1 MQIEKNEI
9 MEDRFCR
16 QLKRIIE
23 QPDKDGKL
31 VFDQVRLLVQE
42 YESAHT
48 EIDFDRTVPL
58 NSLFLEELSL
68 SKITNGHDT
77 ITSGFDEMDTD
88 GVFQLGEYVV
98 IGGRPAM
105 GKTQLLVNLA
115 LNMSANVPVLFL
127 SYDLSDS
134 AILKRMIAN
143 LTGISLHR
151 LHLGEVN
158 ELEKK
163 LIASMEKEFLQR
175 QLFLNDKGYSN
186 ISHVRDLCRT
196 NKMRHDVKVVII
208 DHLQL
213 LGTTLY
219 RNNREVEMSY
229 VSRSLKTIAR
239 ENNILIIA
247 ASQLSRSVEQR
258 GGDKR
263 PQLSDLRESGAI
275 EQDAD
280 KVFFLYRPEYYG
292 LLQDEE
298 GNSTQ
303 GLSELILA
311 KNRSGFNNRYLFGR
325 DENFT
330 RLVSFKE
337 HLEDFKIPDSRMVDF
352 EEDDKPF

>member
-1 MQIEKNEI
+1 MG
-9 MEDRFCR
+9 DRFSN

-23 QPDKDGKL
+23 QPDKDSKL
-31 VFDQVRLLVQE
+31 VYDEVRLLVQE
-42 YESAHT
+42 YESTHS
-48 EIDFDRTVPL
+48 EIDIDSTVPL

-68 SKITNGHDT
+68 SKITGGHDT
-77 ITSGFDEMDTD
+77 ITSGFEEMDED
-88 GVFQLGEYVV
+88 GVFQLGEYTV

-143 LTGISLHR
+143 LTGISLNR
-151 LHLGEVN
+151 LELGKVN
-158 ELEKK
+158 DLEKK
-163 LIASMEKEFLQR
+163 LIASMEKEFSQR
-175 QLFLNDKGYSN
+175 QLFINDRGYSN
-186 ISHVRDLCRT
+186 VSHVRDLCRT
-196 NKMRHDVKVVII
+196 NKINHDVKVVFI

-213 LGTTLY
+213 LGTSRY
-219 RNNREVEMSY
+219 RNNREMEMSY

-239 ENNILIIA
+239 DYNILIIA

-292 LLQDEE
+292 LLQDED

-311 KNRSGFNNRYLFGR
+311 KNRSGFNTRYMFGR
-325 DENFT
+325 DKNFT
-330 RLVSFKE
+330 RLVSFKGY
-337 HLEDFKIPDSRMVDF
+337 LEEFQIPKSRMDDLD
-352 EEDDKPF
+352 EDTAPF